1 MTAEAQPAPLADAAA
16 AERAAYQRDGFLIL
30 PRPVIPSDVL
40 ERAVRGMEALRC
52 GNADGGSE
60 LRPDQLMVIGTN
72 AGLDNASL
80 CKLELPQLGSE
91 GIRELVSLEA
101 IGEAAARVTGA
112 DWVQVWW
119 TQLLGKPGG
128 GLEDTVNIGYHQ
140 VRKTK
145 TPCDRLQYPLT
156 PLTPP
161 RTGTTGRRRGRKG
174 ASCSPPGSRCLT

>member
-1 MTAEAQPAPLADAAA
+1 MVYYIQSESMTAAAQSAPLADAE
-16 AERAAYQRDGFLIL
+16 AEREAYQRDGFIVL
-30 PRPVIPSDVL
+30 PTPAIPSDVL
-40 ERAVRGMEALRC
+40 EKAVRGMEALRSGC
-52 GNADGGSE
+52 ADGGGE

-72 AGLDNASL
+72 AGIDNESL

-140 VRKTK
+140 VRGV
-145 TPCDRLQYPLT
+145 PYDRSQLPL
-156 PLTPP
+156 L
-161 RTGTTGRRRGRKG
+161 
-174 ASCSPPGSRCLT
+174 

>member
-1 MTAEAQPAPLADAAA
+1 MATAAAPPLADAAA
-16 AERAAYQRDGFLIL
+16 ERAEREAYQGDGFLLL
-30 PRPVIPSDVL
+30 PSQAIPSDVL
-40 ERAVRGMEALRC
+40 EKAVRGMEALRSGC
-52 GNADGGSE
+52 ADGGGE

-72 AGLDNASL
+72 AGTDDASL

-140 VRKTK
+140 VRAV
-145 TPCDRLQYPLT
+145 PYDRSQLPL
-156 PLTPP
+156 L
-161 RTGTTGRRRGRKG
+161 
-174 ASCSPPGSRCLT
+174 